1 MWLYLLILIEYLFL
15 KPTHDKPAF
24 EHPWRL
30 KYPPTN
36 YPVEISTWVSF
47 TSMLEIVEEYVI
59 LTLSTYFNN
68 DLITN
73 RKKQPLFIPFKLNL
87 FFGPNRGTMVPNTA
101 GDVINI
107 QHYCCLRCKL
117 YLYGWLSICLFFDE
131 QIVLVQIESL
141 VCNILAYQV
150 SCHKCLAN
158 FHSFFS
164 PRATTW
170 RYCLALRLL
179 CWTRFAKD
187 VGVQRYVQNEFSWS
201 LRVMQKLIYDF
212 AVQCF

>member
-1 MWLYLLILIEYLFL
+1 
-15 KPTHDKPAF
+15 
-24 EHPWRL
+24 
-30 KYPPTN
+30 
-36 YPVEISTWVSF
+36 
-47 TSMLEIVEEYVI
+47 MLEIVEEYVI

-141 VCNILAYQV
+141 VCNLLAYQV
-150 SCHKCLAN
+150 IKYPATNVLLISIRFFLQEQLLGDIVCHYD
-158 FHSFFS
+158 
-164 PRATTW
+164 
-170 RYCLALRLL
+170 YC
-179 CWTRFAKD
+179 
-187 VGVQRYVQNEFSWS
+187 VGLDSQKMWECKGMSKTSS
-201 LRVMQKLIYDF
+201 LDL
-212 AVQCF
+212 